1 MHILTSDN
9 QRNTMR
15 KNKDIIEKQI
25 NWDTDKLDI
34 KQNVITFAQI
44 LEQEKYAPGG
54 TSRVFSISAEFGIG
68 KSFFCTKLSEVL
80 EHDDIPVSMLNI
92 WEMDFYENPLIPL
105 LIKIKDI
112 YVNYNKIKTITT
124 NVAKKAG
131 KAISKAAKLAVKY
144 KTGINIDTFIN
155 LYKSLGDPKSD
166 LYNDYLKFEKE
177 LEELKRILS
186 YWAKTL
192 DKPIV
197 IIIDEIDRC
206 RPDYAVKTLEI
217 LKHFFDIPGFVF
229 VLAID
234 EEQLKSSVE
243 TLFGTKNFDGYK
255 RKFINN
261 SFLLPTP
268 DKIKFTDFLYEK
280 SGMINVIKQLEEK
293 KLDLVFMA
301 NSFNPI
307 SQRHVEIQDF
317 NRAQTSEQIIKNYF
331 AYYSIWFNFTLRH
344 MEQVFDRLV
353 LFAKSVLA
361 ENILFSPDLA
371 VFLIC
376 LHEFD
381 MNIYNY
387 IKTVSYITDTSKGLI
402 GTVSEEAHKLYDKN
416 WKEKFGPE
424 EHDIIPIVPN
434 MDGFSTIGSA
444 DNIRKVIHD
453 NVDRFF
459 KKDEKDLTK
468 WIREEQIYGQ
478 KRAINNKQR
487 LIKIVYTDDEKRWGN
502 KKDFDNVAKFD
513 VAAFKDMYFNKMDF
527 LSNFSTPTD
536 DYEQIN

>member
-1 MHILTSDN
+1 MKSSN
-9 QRNTMR
+9 
-15 KNKDIIEKQI
+15 KNKTRVDWT
-25 NWDTDKLDI
+25 NDKLEI
-34 KQNVITFAQI
+34 RQNVIDFAHI

-155 LYKSLGDPKSD
+155 LYKSLGDQKSD
-166 LYNDYLKFEKE
+166 FYNDYLKFEKE
-177 LEELKRILS
+177 LEELKKILS
-186 YWAKTL
+186 CWAKTL

-280 SGMINVIKQLEEK
+280 SGMINVIKQL
-293 KLDLVFMA
+293 
-301 NSFNPI
+301 
-307 SQRHVEIQDF
+307 
-317 NRAQTSEQIIKNYF
+317 
-331 AYYSIWFNFTLRH
+331 
-344 MEQVFDRLV
+344 
-353 LFAKSVLA
+353 
-361 ENILFSPDLA
+361 
-371 VFLIC
+371 
-376 LHEFD
+376 
-381 MNIYNY
+381 
-387 IKTVSYITDTSKGLI
+387 
-402 GTVSEEAHKLYDKN
+402 
-416 WKEKFGPE
+416 
-424 EHDIIPIVPN
+424 
-434 MDGFSTIGSA
+434 
-444 DNIRKVIHD
+444 
-453 NVDRFF
+453 
-459 KKDEKDLTK
+459 
-468 WIREEQIYGQ
+468 
-478 KRAINNKQR
+478 
-487 LIKIVYTDDEKRWGN
+487 
-502 KKDFDNVAKFD
+502 
-513 VAAFKDMYFNKMDF
+513 
-527 LSNFSTPTD
+527 
-536 DYEQIN
+536 

>member
-1 MHILTSDN
+1 MKSSN
-9 QRNTMR
+9 
-15 KNKDIIEKQI
+15 KNKTRVDWT
-25 NWDTDKLDI
+25 NDKLEI
-34 KQNVITFAQI
+34 RQNVIDFAHI

-131 KAISKAAKLAVKY
+131 KSISKAAKLAVKY

-155 LYKSLGDPKSD
+155 LYKSLGDQKSD
-166 LYNDYLKFEKE
+166 FYNDYLKFEKE
-177 LEELKRILS
+177 LEELKKILS
-186 YWAKTL
+186 CWAKTL

-353 LFAKSVLA
+353 LFAKSILA
-361 ENILFSPDLA
+361 DNTLFSPDLA

-381 MNIYNY
+381 MNIYNH
-387 IKTVSYITDTSKGLI
+387 IKTISYITDTSKGLI
-402 GTVSEEAHKLYDKN
+402 GTVSEEAYKLYNKN

-424 EHDIIPIVPN
+424 ERDIIPIVPN

-444 DNIRKVIHD
+444 DNIRKVIRD

-487 LIKIVYTDDEKRWGN
+487 LIKIVYTDDEKRWEN
-502 KKDFDNVAKFD
+502 KKDFDNVTEFD
-513 VAAFKDMYFNKMDF
+513 VAAFKDMYFNKMNF
-527 LSNFSTPTD
+527 LSNFPTPIYD
-536 DYEQIN
+536 NQ